1 MPAEAPVTTAR
12 GRDVAGIGVP
22 GPVRPTTS
30 ERRFRFSAPAE
41 APGVPLLARCLRLD
55 RQCVEA
61 ALERAFQ
68 GIVDQAVALDPA
80 LAGKRLRHDINAEMR
95 LAAFPPAAVADVLVR
110 FFQDG
115 ETGRLQ
121 ALLERPSDPIA

>member
-1 MPAEAPVTTAR
+1 
-12 GRDVAGIGVP
+12 
-22 GPVRPTTS
+22 
-30 ERRFRFSAPAE
+30 
-41 APGVPLLARCLRLD
+41 
-55 RQCVEA
+55 VEA

-95 LAAFPPAAVADVLVR
+95 LAPSRQPPWPCAGR
-110 FFQDG
+110 FVEDG

-121 ALLERPSDPIA
+121 ALLKRPSDPIA